1 MEPGSAPLL
10 ANNHV
15 HSTPTSRQCLHCAPS
30 NPPSPGP
37 HPAPQRCQSRGG
49 GVIFTGRVGK
59 GTKAEARAIQWRQ
72 LRLKYDDKAPPCQ
85 LCLRTAQQESSSLW
99 AQPEG
104 WPGSVCLEESQS
116 HELRLVKNSSVT
128 CRLQCLCWLGS
139 CVGEGASSSS
149 WGLEAREGQGKGRL
163 GPQTEPAGGTRP
175 QANPSVP
182 RPGTGTA

>member
-10 ANNHV
+10 ANNRV

-163 GPQTEPAGGTRP
+163 GPQTEPASGTRP